1 MAHVVPLFI
10 SSNILSLQMLCVEK
24 VSPIMFD
31 VSCLNAPSNICDLF
45 KNTNSKHKRE
55 TRFSSS
61 GNSDVQTSR
70 LHKNQGSYDSFGVK
84 LWNAIP
90 KKFRQLSK
98 GAFKKHFHNIL
109 PSIMETEDDY
119 VEVQKGAKFDN

>member
-1 MAHVVPLFI
+1 MPLFI
-10 SSNILSLQMLCVEK
+10 SSNILSLQMLCAEK
-24 VSPIMFD
+24 ASSIRFD
-31 VSCLNAPSNICDLF
+31 VSCLNVPSNICDLF
-45 KNTNSKHKRE
+45 TKLNANSKHKRE

-70 LHKNQGSYDSFGVK
+70 LHKNQGSYYSFGAK

-90 KKFRQLSK
+90 KEFRQLSK

-109 PSIMETEDDY
+109 LSTMETEDDY
-119 VEVQKGAKFDN
+119 VEVQKSAKFDN